1 MYLYQISPKFEK
13 YWNTE
18 LICLM
23 MNLHNIV
30 SKIFSKFYFL
40 QLKKYDTESV
50 HNCLII
56 HFDEYKIIKMHNLA
70 KYSICG

>member
-13 YWNTE
+13 YWNNE

-40 QLKKYDTESV
+40 QLKNMT
-50 HNCLII
+50 L
-56 HFDEYKIIKMHNLA
+56 NLF
-70 KYSICG
+70 ITV